1 MKKTPLTVRTSFS
14 NCQPIAAV
22 SKANQQT
29 IQLGFDRGTILIR
42 ADDSSI
48 KLPAVANILWDE
60 RVRSYRAPASCYRE
74 LMRYFS
80 AHNFAIRDLTTHR
93 WGDAMA
99 LSVPNLRSY
108 QQASLNAWRERKGR
122 GVIVLPTG
130 AGKTVVGI
138 AAIALTK
145 KPAICLVPT
154 RILLEQWRERL
165 LQQFRMPIGI
175 LGDGKQELAPVM
187 VATFESAYR
196 YMNWIGNRFQLLI
209 VDEVHHFGSGM
220 RDEALEM
227 CIAPFRLGLTAT
239 PIAKSEVRKRLAELI
254 GPQVYE
260 ATVNELTGR
269 YLAPFEH
276 VTIHVELYPDE
287 RAAYD
292 REIGL
297 FRAEFDKFSR
307 SFPGSRWLDFA
318 AWAKVRPEGRRAL
331 LGLRQA
337 RRIIGASRAKEE
349 SLEVILSQNGR
360 SKTLIF
366 TSDTDSAYRI
376 SRKMLVAAVTGDI
389 KKKEREEVLEK
400 FKKGVLNILVSCRVL
415 NEGIDVPDAEIAIV
429 LGGNHG
435 EREHIQRIGRC
446 LRPSPNKVAK
456 VYELVAKN
464 TIEIRNWQKR
474 TESLAPRSFA

>member
-187 VATFESAYR
+187 VATF
-196 YMNWIGNRFQLLI
+196 
-209 VDEVHHFGSGM
+209 
-220 RDEALEM
+220 
-227 CIAPFRLGLTAT
+227 
-239 PIAKSEVRKRLAELI
+239 
-254 GPQVYE
+254 
-260 ATVNELTGR
+260 
-269 YLAPFEH
+269 
-276 VTIHVELYPDE
+276 
-287 RAAYD
+287 
-292 REIGL
+292 
-297 FRAEFDKFSR
+297 
-307 SFPGSRWLDFA
+307 
-318 AWAKVRPEGRRAL
+318 
-331 LGLRQA
+331 
-337 RRIIGASRAKEE
+337 
-349 SLEVILSQNGR
+349 
-360 SKTLIF
+360 
-366 TSDTDSAYRI
+366 
-376 SRKMLVAAVTGDI
+376 
-389 KKKEREEVLEK
+389 
-400 FKKGVLNILVSCRVL
+400 
-415 NEGIDVPDAEIAIV
+415 
-429 LGGNHG
+429 
-435 EREHIQRIGRC
+435 
-446 LRPSPNKVAK
+446 
-456 VYELVAKN
+456 
-464 TIEIRNWQKR
+464 
-474 TESLAPRSFA
+474 